1 MNSHSSSVVSVYLR
15 VWAALLV
22 LLAATVGAAFLNMG
36 PFNAVVALMIAVT
49 KAVLVILFF
58 MHAKD
63 SDRLIWVYA
72 AAGVL
77 WLLFLIGGTLADV
90 LTR

>member
-1 MNSHSSSVVSVYLR
+1 MSGHSSSVVSVYLR